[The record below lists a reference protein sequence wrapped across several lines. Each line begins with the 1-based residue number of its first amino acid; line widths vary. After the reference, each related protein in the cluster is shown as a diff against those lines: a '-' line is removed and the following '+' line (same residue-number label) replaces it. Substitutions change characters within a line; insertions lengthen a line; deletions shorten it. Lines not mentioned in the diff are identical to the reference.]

1 MWDMEGRFFIM
12 IFKANFTEYF
22 DESKDKALNIDLDS
36 DNKVVTDENSV
47 VVGNISD
54 FTRLYEELYFD
65 EENSYTIEFFLVST
79 DFNIDIELTDKQ
91 VVEILDGLNIHGV
104 SL

>member
-1 MWDMEGRFFIM
+1 M
-12 IFKANFTEYF
+12 IFKANFESCF
-22 DESKDKALNIDLDS
+22 DENKDRALNIDLDS
-36 DNKVVTDENSV
+36 DNKVVVNENSV

-65 EENSYTIEFFLVST
+65 EENSYIIEFFLVNEYY
-79 DFNIDIELTDKQ
+79 NIYFELTDKQ

-104 SL
+104 RL

>member
-1 MWDMEGRFFIM
+1 M

-22 DESKDKALNIDLDS
+22 DESKDRALNIDLDS
-36 DNKVVTDENSV
+36 DNKVVKDENSV
-47 VVGNISD
+47 VVGNVSD

-65 EENSYTIEFFLVST
+65 EENSYTIKFFLVSKYY
-79 DFNIDIELTDKQ
+79 NIDIELSDKQ

>member
-12 IFKANFTEYF
+12 IFKVNFEEYF
-22 DESKDKALNIDLDS
+22 DESKDRALNIDLDS
-36 DNKVVTDENSV
+36 DNKIVKDENGV

-54 FTRLYEELYFD
+54 FARLYEELYFD
-65 EENSYTIEFFLVST
+65 EENSYTIKFFLVSNYY
-79 DFNIDIELTDKQ
+79 NIDIELSDKQ
-91 VVEILDGLNIHGV
+91 VVEILDGLNIHSV

>member
-1 MWDMEGRFFIM
+1 M
-12 IFKANFTEYF
+12 IFKANFTEYY
-22 DESKDKALNIDLDS
+22 DGNKDRALNIDLDS
-36 DNKVVTDENSV
+36 DNKVVKDENSV

-54 FTRLYEELYFD
+54 FEALYNELYFD
-65 EENSYTIEFFLVST
+65 EENSYTIEFFLVSS
-79 DFNIDIELTDKQ
+79 DYNIDIELSDKQ

>member
-1 MWDMEGRFFIM
+1 M

-22 DESKDKALNIDLDS
+22 DESKDRALNIDLDS
-36 DNKVVTDENSV
+36 DNKVIKDENSV

-65 EENSYTIEFFLVST
+65 EENSYTIEFFLVSN
-79 DFNIDIELTDKQ
+79 DCNIDIELSDKQ
-91 VVEILDGLNIHGV
+91 VYEILDGLNINGIR
-104 SL
+104 L

>member
-1 MWDMEGRFFIM
+1 M
-12 IFKANFTEYF
+12 IFKANFTEYY
-22 DESKDKALNIDLDS
+22 DENKDRALNIDLDS
-36 DNKVVTDENSV
+36 DNKVVKDENSV

-54 FTRLYEELYFD
+54 FEALYNELYFD
-65 EENSYTIEFFLVST
+65 EENSYTIEFFLVSS
-79 DFNIDIELTDKQ
+79 DYNIDIELSDKQ

>member
-1 MWDMEGRFFIM
+1 M
-12 IFKANFTEYF
+12 IFKTNFTEYF
-22 DESKDKALNIDLDS
+22 DESKDRALNIDLDS

-65 EENSYTIEFFLVST
+65 EENSYIIEFFLVSN
-79 DFNIDIELTDKQ
+79 DYNIDIELSDKQ

>member
-1 MWDMEGRFFIM
+1 M

-22 DESKDKALNIDLDS
+22 DESKDRALNIDLDS

-65 EENSYTIEFFLVST
+65 EENSYTIKFFLVSEYY
-79 DFNIDIELTDKQ
+79 NIDIELSDKQ

>member
-1 MWDMEGRFFIM
+1 M

-22 DESKDKALNIDLDS
+22 DESKDRALNIDLDS
-36 DNKVVTDENSV
+36 DNKVIKDENSV

-65 EENSYTIEFFLVST
+65 EENSYTIEFFLVSN
-79 DFNIDIELTDKQ
+79 DYNIDIELSDKQ
-91 VVEILDGLNIHGV
+91 VYEILDGLNIHGIR
-104 SL
+104 L

>member
-1 MWDMEGRFFIM
+1 M

-22 DESKDKALNIDLDS
+22 DESKDRALNIDLDS
-36 DNKVVTDENSV
+36 DNKVIKDENSV

-65 EENSYTIEFFLVST
+65 EENSYTIEFFLVSEYY
-79 DFNIDIELTDKQ
+79 NIDIELSDKQ
-91 VVEILDGLNIHGV
+91 VYEILDGLNINGIR
-104 SL
+104 L